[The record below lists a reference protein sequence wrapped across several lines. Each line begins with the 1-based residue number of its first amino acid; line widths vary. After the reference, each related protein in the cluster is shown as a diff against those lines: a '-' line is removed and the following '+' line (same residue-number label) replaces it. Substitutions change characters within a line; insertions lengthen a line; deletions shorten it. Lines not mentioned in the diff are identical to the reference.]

1 MVDKNNLLSKDIIEI
16 KDNIIKCNSTL
27 DIVFFDKLAYVG
39 SYNAFELDVLRIS
52 YVFLIPQQKPN
63 SLYNVYLIFGVEYN
77 EDLSVNLEWKYSD
90 LFIFNSKTGETPDL
104 TLIDR
109 AVRDLGRFGIGF
121 NKLYG
126 LHFFYD
132 EKEFLNEITTH
143 YSIPHK
149 R

>member
-1 MVDKNNLLSKDIIEI
+1 MVDKYSLLSKDIVEI
-16 KDNIIKCNSTL
+16 KDIIIKCNPTL
-27 DIVFFDKLAYVG
+27 NIVFFDKLAYVG
-39 SYNAFELDVLRIS
+39 SYNAFEIGVLRVF

-77 EDLSVNLEWKYSD
+77 EDLTVNTGWQYSD
-90 LFIFNSKTGETPDL
+90 LFIFNSKTGKTLDL

-109 AVRDLGRFGIGF
+109 AVRDLGRFGIVF
-121 NKLYG
+121 NELYG
-126 LHFFYD
+126 LNFYHD

-143 YSIPHK
+143 YSILHK

>member
-1 MVDKNNLLSKDIIEI
+1 MLDKNRLLSKDIVEI
-16 KDNIIKCNSTL
+16 KDIIVKCNPTL
-27 DIVFFDKLAYVG
+27 NIVFFDKLACVG
-39 SYNAFELDVLRIS
+39 SYNAFELEVLRIS

-77 EDLSVNLEWKYSD
+77 EDLTVNTGWQYSD

-109 AVRDLGRFGIGF
+109 AVRDLGRFGIVF
-121 NKLYG
+121 NELYG
-126 LHFFYD
+126 LNFYHD

-143 YSIPHK
+143 YSILHK

>member
-1 MVDKNNLLSKDIIEI
+1 MLNKYSLLSKDIVEI
-16 KDNIIKCNSTL
+16 KDIIIKCNPTL
-27 DIVFFDKLAYVG
+27 NIVFFDKLAYVG
-39 SYNAFELDVLRIS
+39 LYNAFEIGVLRIS

-77 EDLSVNLEWKYSD
+77 EDLTVNLEWKYSD

-109 AVRDLGRFGIGF
+109 AVRDLGRFGIVF
-121 NKLYG
+121 NELYS
-126 LHFFYD
+126 LNFFYD

-143 YSIPHK
+143 YSILHK